1 MYDKLTK
8 MLKEQKNGDPV
19 NPFEFKRK
27 PRDAAVLILFHK
39 NGGEDSV
46 VLTKRS
52 EEVAHHKG
60 QISFPGGVYDFQDKT
75 LWDTALRETKEEI
88 GVDPASISFVGEL
101 GKNYSPYGFRVTPFV
116 ARSVAPLSFSPS
128 PIEIAEI
135 INVPLSHLLNSE
147 NLQFVTRVLN
157 GKEFHDPVFTYHDHK
172 IWGVTGRIL
181 VELLEFC
188 RLAI

>member
-8 MLKEQKNGDPV
+8 ILKEQKNGDVV
-19 NPFEFKRK
+19 NPFKFSRE
-27 PRDAAVLILFHK
+27 PQDSAVLILFNK
-39 NGGEDSV
+39 NGGEESII
-46 VLTKRS
+46 LTKRS
-52 EEVAHHKG
+52 EKVAHHKG
-60 QISFPGGVYDFQDKT
+60 QISFPGGVRDSQDKT

-88 GVDPASISFVGEL
+88 GVDPASISFIGEL

-116 ARSVAPLSFSPS
+116 AKAKAPLSFSPN
-128 PIEIAEI
+128 PVEIDKV
-135 INVPLSHLLNSE
+135 INVPLSHLLDRE
-147 NLQFVTRVLN
+147 NLHFVTH
-157 GKEFHDPVFTYHDHK
+157 GPVFTCQNHK